1 MRATGRHELGL
12 VVTAVTLRFSLAFA
26 KLALAGRGG
35 RVKALFLGCPLL
47 AALAVSSLACVS
59 EWAFAQTTP
68 VSIHQRI
75 QQTYDFQPHTLTS
88 AQIREKS
95 AVLDGF
101 WTKAKAE
108 PMVYIPALR
117 IELADFHNPPFF
129 LYDGSMLLL
138 SLSDTPA
145 DRKLALAAI
154 ARSDLR
160 DVARK
165 DYFFQVHRMA
175 GMGEDTTAAAFHI
188 LEDPEFKVFIPQH
201 VLTLGQNYALVYMLL
216 PTDQSH
222 WLEPAI
228 DRLQNE
234 PNEVA
239 EKSLILVLWYAQT
252 ESADKAIAAFAAD
265 RSKPAGAR
273 DYAKQILQA
282 KDKIRAKPRAEA
294 LAFSEFSLRQKRQQ
308 RMRSVSDEALID
320 LDDYTTMLAAKR
332 K

>member
-1 MRATGRHELGL
+1 MKT
-12 VVTAVTLRFSLAFA
+12 
-26 KLALAGRGG
+26 
-35 RVKALFLGCPLL
+35 LFLRCPLI
-47 AALAVSSLACVS
+47 AALAVSTIACAS
-59 EWAFAQTTP
+59 EWALAQTTP
-68 VSIHQRI
+68 VSMHQRI

-88 AQIREKS
+88 AQITQKS

-101 WTKAKAE
+101 WTNAKAE

-117 IELADFHNPPFF
+117 DELADFRNPPFF

-145 DRKLALAAI
+145 DRELALAAI
-154 ARSDLR
+154 AHSDLR
-160 DVARK
+160 DVAPK
-165 DYFFQVHRMA
+165 DYFFHVHRMA
-175 GMGEDTTAAAFHI
+175 GLGEDTTAAAFHI
-188 LEDPEFKVFIPQH
+188 LEDPDFKVFIPEH

-222 WLEPAI
+222 WLQPAI

-234 PNEVA
+234 RNEVA

-252 ESADKAIAAFAAD
+252 ESADQAIGAFAAD
-265 RSKPAGAR
+265 LSKPAGAR
-273 DYAKQILQA
+273 DYAKQILEA
-282 KDKIRAKPRAEA
+282 KDKIGTKPRAEA

-320 LDDYTTMLAAKR
+320 LDDYTAMLAAKR